1 MEGLSKFR
9 AAVCCHVRGLGFA
22 GALGLLEGDIL
33 LLLPL
38 LGDSQLSRSLQGTK
52 KFIGHHPAPQ
62 SCFIKGRGWDKGGM
76 FVLDQVPH
84 S

>member
-1 MEGLSKFR
+1 MLPW
-9 AAVCCHVRGLGFA
+9 RGPWVW
-22 GALGLLEGDIL
+22 GALRLLEGDIL

-38 LGDSQLSRSLQGTK
+38 LGDSQLSRSLQEAK

-62 SCFIKGRGWDKGGM
+62 SCFIKGRGWNKGGM
-76 FVLDQVPH
+76 FVLAQVPH